1 MSDVNSNIPRPHP
14 GHGAGPS
21 GASLSDI
28 LTAVQ
33 HVASNIA
40 TAADRYMRA
49 QGQGIGAAL
58 TAPTVLK
65 QGTGR
70 VVMVSVTT
78 AGTTTGQIIDAALA
92 TATHPVIAI
101 IPTAA
106 GAPVTVNLPF
116 QLGLL
121 VVPGAG
127 MTVSVSYS

>member
-1 MSDVNSNIPRPHP
+1 MTDPTSNIPRPHP

-49 QGQGIGAAL
+49 QGTGIGAAL
-58 TAPTVLK
+58 TAATVLK
-65 QGTGR
+65 QGSGR
-70 VVMVSVTT
+70 VVMVSVT
-78 AGTTTGQIIDAALA
+78 ASGSATGEIIDATLA
-92 TATHPVIAI
+92 SATHPVIAI
-101 IPTAA
+101 IPATV
-106 GAPVTVNLPF
+106 GPPFNVNLPF
-116 QLGLL
+116 KFGLL

-127 MTVSVSYS
+127 MTVTVSYS